1 MGIHNSWSTPVSPP
15 SQRQLLHQFIP
26 LALSGIFFPLVPPII
41 NAALAR
47 TPEPALALAAIGLAR
62 SLSMPILSPLFS
74 LRQVTTALVRD
85 RDMLSHV
92 RVSSGALAGLA
103 TGLLLLLCLPPVY
116 DSVVR
121 TGMGIPEDVARVAWP
136 AVLVAATTPLLGVGR
151 GFYQGVL
158 VHYGRT
164 TPIGLGALG
173 YLVGAAM
180 VIWPGVLLTRVN
192 GALLA
197 ALALCWGQ
205 VVYLAMVW
213 WPARQVIHI
222 RVPEYSPQ
230 VQEAQRS
237 ARYVV
242 LFFVPLAV
250 AAVLGAAG
258 EPLIQATMARALSP
272 TASLAAFPVCTSI
285 VYLAAIPLWNAQQV
299 VIANVGDAPSYLAVR
314 RFVVA
319 LGLLCT
325 LALVLIGWTPLARWV
340 FGDLIGVSGE
350 IEVLSLRG
358 FRWLTVSPLLLAG
371 RSLYYGTLIGQ
382 AATQKVRT
390 AAVARLVTLTLVLAL
405 GLWWGRESGLLI
417 AIWAVLL
424 SSVAELVSLARH
436 VRSCWHESRGA
447 GTAP

>member
-1 MGIHNSWSTPVSPP
+1 MATTTP
-15 SQRQLLHQFIP
+15 SQRQLLRQFVP
-26 LALSGIFFPLVPPII
+26 LALSGVFFPLVPPII

-62 SLSMPILSPLFS
+62 SLSMPFLSPLFS

-92 RVSSGALAGLA
+92 RQSSLALAGMA

-180 VIWPGVLLTRVN
+180 VIWPCVLLTRVN

-197 ALALCWGQ
+197 ALALFGGQ
-205 VVYLAMVW
+205 AVYLAVVW
-213 WPARQVIHI
+213 WPARQIARTRI
-222 RVPEYSPQ
+222 PERSPQ
-230 VQEAQRS
+230 VEESQRS
-237 ARYVV
+237 VRYVI

-250 AAVLGAAG
+250 AAALGAAG
-258 EPLIQATMARALSP
+258 EPLMQATMARTLSP
-272 TASLAAFPVCTSI
+272 KASLAAFPVCTS
-285 VYLAAIPLWNAQQV
+285 VLFLAGTPLWNAQQV
-299 VIANVGDAPSYLAVR
+299 VIANVRDALSYSAVR
-314 RFVVA
+314 RFVVE
-319 LGLLCT
+319 LGLVWT
-325 LALVLIGWTPLARWV
+325 LALALIGWTPLADWV
-340 FGDLIGVSGE
+340 FGDLIGVTGE
-350 IEVLSLRG
+350 IEALTLRG
-358 FRWLTVSPLLLAG
+358 FRWLTMAPLLFAG
-371 RSLYYGTLIGQ
+371 RSLYYGTLISQ
-382 AATQKVRT
+382 AATRHVRT
-390 AAVARLVTLTLVLAL
+390 AAVVRLVTLTLVLAL
-405 GLWWGRESGLLI
+405 GLWWGREPGLLI

-424 SSVAELVSLARH
+424 SSVAELVCLSRH
-436 VRSCWHESRGA
+436 VRSCWRR
-447 GTAP
+447 